1 MKAGW
6 LTGSVGS
13 QVRSLPI
20 RKDDEVQIVRGK
32 HAKEAVA
39 KVTSVYRRRYCIH
52 VDRIIKEKTNGAQ
65 VPVPIHPSKVQIT
78 KLKLDKDRKSL
89 IERKKVQAPC
99 SPSPPGS
106 PARVFRCAC
115 IRAGCT
121 DGWSVLAA
129 VFASSGGVSVGEA
142 RRDEELITT
151 RRTREG
157 SGMVCR

>member
-1 MKAGW
+1 MPRVQAGW

-89 IERKKVQAPC
+89 IERKKVRAPC
-99 SPSPPGS
+99 SPSSLAPS
-106 PARVFRCAC
+106 P
-115 IRAGCT
+115 
-121 DGWSVLAA
+121 
-129 VFASSGGVSVGEA
+129 
-142 RRDEELITT
+142 
-151 RRTREG
+151 
-157 SGMVCR
+157 

>member
-1 MKAGW
+1 MWFMVMQGENVQARAD
-6 LTGSVGS
+6 LFRM

-78 KLKLDKDRKSL
+78 KLKLDKDRKNL
-89 IERKKVQAPC
+89 IDRKKVTIFYLTCFCNSGYALC
-99 SPSPPGS
+99 C
-106 PARVFRCAC
+106 ARSL
-115 IRAGCT
+115 GCLFSCT
-121 DGWSVLAA
+121 
-129 VFASSGGVSVGEA
+129 GG
-142 RRDEELITT
+142 DEVVRGGIF
-151 RRTREG
+151 
-157 SGMVCR
+157 